1 MTMTMMTLAQAQT
14 FWKPEQASTVAA
26 EVDWLFYFILYLST
40 FMTVLVAGLMVY
52 FAIRFRRKDP
62 NDAPQGMTHS
72 TALEITWSVIPTV
85 ILLFIFVVGF
95 KGYLDMI
102 QPPSNAFEVKVN
114 SWKWAWE
121 FEYPNGA
128 KSQFLHVPADR
139 PVILTLTSND
149 VIHSLYVP
157 AFRIKKDCVPGRYNK
172 AWFQTQLPDDRFSD
186 GPKSVT
192 SPTNG
197 VTETFE
203 NVAVF
208 DLFCTEY
215 CGTKHSEMRSFVIV
229 HKREGFKKWMVDA
242 ANQFE
247 GLTPVEMGEILYKQ
261 RQCISCHSIDGSQ
274 AIGPSFKDLY
284 GKSEQ
289 FSNAPPIDVVDENYL
304 RESIVNPNAKIV
316 LGYAA
321 GQMPSYA
328 NLPDQE
334 LDALVAYI
342 KSLSKNYD
350 PMAGLEDGADA
361 PEPAT
366 DGEDVLQDEQD
377 PKAPGG
383 MEAPREPETEEQKE
397 AEGALQGPE

>member
-1 MTMTMMTLAQAQT
+1 MTMTMTTLAQT
-14 FWKPEQASTVAA
+14 LWKPEQASTVAA
-26 EVDWLFYFILYLST
+26 EVDWLFYFILYIST
-40 FMTVLVAGLMVY
+40 FATVVIAGLMVY
-52 FAIRFRRKDP
+52 FAIRFRRRDP

-72 TALEITWSVIPTV
+72 TALEITWSVIPTI

-102 QPPSNAFEVKVN
+102 QPPSNAFEVTVVSK
-114 SWKWAWE
+114 KWAWE
-121 FEYPNGA
+121 FVYPNGA
-128 KSQFLHVPADR
+128 RSEYLHVPAGR
-139 PVILTLTSND
+139 PVILTLTSQD

-172 AWFQTQLPDDRFSD
+172 AWFETLIPDERF
-186 GPKSVT
+186 PNEPVSVT
-192 SPTNG
+192 SPISG
-197 VTETFE
+197 EVSTFE
-203 NVAVF
+203 NVVVY

-215 CGTKHSEMRSFVIV
+215 CGTKHSEMLSYVIV
-229 HKREGFKKWMVDA
+229 HKPEGFQKWKVDA

-289 FSNAPPIDVVDENYL
+289 FSNAPPIDFVDENYL
-304 RESIVNPNAKIV
+304 RESIVNPNTKVV

-328 NLPDQE
+328 NLPDE
-334 LDALVAYI
+334 EINALVAYI
-342 KSLSKNYD
+342 KTLSKNYD
-350 PMAGLEDGADA
+350 PTGGLSSEGDS
-361 PEPAT
+361 EPAT
-366 DGEDVLQDEQD
+366 DGEDVLQDRENPQ
-377 PKAPGG
+377 APGG
-383 MEAPREPETEEQKE
+383 MEAPRETETEAQKE